1 MRYFDE
7 YGNEIDP
14 GLIPKLSTCH
24 ACHRESKADEMDR
37 AICIATRYL
46 EMENAEFVCRY
57 FEANGALRR
66 AEP

>member
-37 AICIATRYL
+37 AISNRYQI
-46 EMENAEFVCRY
+46 
-57 FEANGALRR
+57 LRDGECGICVR
-66 AEP
+66 LF